1 VYHISRLLDIYLY
14 PWYSECT
21 KERRLAKVDVLRN
34 PGVKRITNM
43 ITPNSETARILA
55 RSLEKLAGHE
65 GLTVLEVA
73 ARCVITNHVPV
84 FPAFSREVVSAY
96 ARLESELTRGIP
108 QAREEVNA

>member
-1 VYHISRLLDIYLY
+1 MHQRVQRLD
-14 PWYSECT
+14 ST
-21 KERRLAKVDVLRN
+21 GTLRN
-34 PGVKRITNM
+34 PAVKGIAMM
-43 ITPNSETARILA
+43 INPNSEAAQILA

-96 ARLESELTRGIP
+96 SRLESELTRGTP
-108 QAREEVNA
+108 ATRLEVI